1 MLAKFLLYYRHLQIT
16 DNWSIMYISF
26 IRKKESKNFF
36 QGLNTTT
43 YWVPLQHRNIFFYTR
58 RVSFSILSSFL
69 FERASL
75 SLLWA
80 VVGHHMH
87 HHQNN
92 SFAFC
97 GILENKAQHTF
108 WHHKWHSCKWFLHSV
123 HALYMWTW
131 CHCWWDDGK
140 WSRLN
145 LMSGITTGAWTK
157 LVSFLKLFPSTNW
170 LITFFLNSK
179 LVVLAWFWDL
189 VWRMCAFDTQTSTM

>member
-1 MLAKFLLYYRHLQIT
+1 M
-16 DNWSIMYISF
+16 
-26 IRKKESKNFF
+26 
-36 QGLNTTT
+36 
-43 YWVPLQHRNIFFYTR
+43 
-58 RVSFSILSSFL
+58 
-69 FERASL
+69 
-75 SLLWA
+75 
-80 VVGHHMH
+80 GHHVH
-87 HHQNN
+87 HHQNI
-92 SFAFC
+92 SFALC

-145 LMSGITTGAWTK
+145 LISGITTGAWTK

-189 VWRMCAFDTQTSTM
+189 VWRMCAFGTQTSTIQKKLCNTRQLLSSVWHKQLSSDQKHPHHPYKCYRGL